1 MKKRIRL
8 FAALMALV
16 MALTLLAACG
26 GGGDQPATDPQ
37 PSQSQPVESQPAE
50 SQPVESEPVVSE
62 EPEVPQVEQDLS
74 DYLWEIPESATVEE
88 KAKLE
93 LRNASLITAMEP
105 IFDAESYSAYSKA
118 VTSLRSKKTEDR
130 LTKALNARANLVQ
143 ISSVADGV
151 YFLWNDFESMP
162 IADGES
168 YTEEQLDAAS
178 LLGYGYTTVMVKY
191 LLDDPTAAKG
201 NIVVVSGGAMKG
213 RSNGS
218 EGYPAVEVFNALG
231 YNCFL
236 VQRRV
241 EPYSTMDIY
250 MDYQRAVRVVR
261 YYAELE
267 GWGGQDMIAGLG
279 WSGGGATILGAIRNC
294 YGALTPA
301 AYDSDYIPDE
311 IDAVSSDLDAALIIY
326 GAYNHEG
333 GGLLDTINSN
343 LPAFYINHGTADDTV
358 PYANAQDLY
367 DLATARG
374 VPAQLTSVE
383 GAPHGYGVGTV
394 NPDFPEGCSTWPA
407 EADAFMQAHLGH
419 SEENEQIAA
428 GHAIAYD
435 EKNEAPD
442 LTGKKVIACIGD
454 SITAGGYPSELQAL
468 IDAQYEDYVVYNF
481 GEPGAIL
488 TSGDRFTY
496 TDMAAFNASVAV
508 KADMYI
514 IMFGTNDTQKRLTI
528 DEASIREVYGNLM
541 DAYMNANPDA
551 EIYIMLSP
559 YLFPEPGKDVIKFE
573 LQLDVLETLVLPI
586 VTELAT
592 DRGLTIIDI
601 HAFTANHPEWSADG
615 VHPNADGAKR
625 LAGYVFENIAE
636 SLK

>member
-1 MKKRIRL
+1 MKKRVRL

-26 GGGDQPATDPQ
+26 GSGDQPNTDPQ
-37 PSQSQPVESQPAE
+37 PSQSQPVESQPVE
-50 SQPVESEPVVSE
+50 SNPVESEEP
-62 EPEVPQVEQDLS
+62 EPEVPQIEQDLS
-74 DYLWEIPESATVEE
+74 EYLWEIPEDATVEE

-93 LRNASLITAMEP
+93 LRNASLITAMEA
-105 IFDAESYSAYSKA
+105 IFEAESYSAYSKA
-118 VTSLRSKKTEDR
+118 VTSLRSKKNEDR
-130 LTKALNARANLVQ
+130 LAKALEARANLVQ
-143 ISSVADGV
+143 EVSVADGV
-151 YFLWNDFESMP
+151 YFLWNDFDSMP
-162 IADGES
+162 VADGES

-178 LLGYGYTTVMVKY
+178 LLGYGYTTVVVKY
-191 LLDDPTAAKG
+191 LLEDPTTAKG

-218 EGYPAVEVFNALG
+218 EGYPAVEVFNELG

-250 MDYQRAVRVVR
+250 MDYQRAVRTVR

-311 IDAVSSDLDAALIIY
+311 IDAVSSDLDVALIIY

-333 GGLLDTINSN
+333 GELLDTINAN
-343 LPAFYINHGTADDTV
+343 LPAFYINHGTADETIPV
-358 PYANAQDLY
+358 ANAQELY
-367 DLATARG
+367 DLVTARNL
-374 VPAQLTSVE
+374 PAQLTLIE
-383 GAPHGYGVGTV
+383 GAVHGYGVGTV
-394 NPDFPEGCSTWPA
+394 SPDLPEGCSAWMA
-407 EADAFMQAHLGH
+407 EADAFMQANLGH
-419 SEENEQIAA
+419 SEENEQSAV
-428 GHAIAYD
+428 GQAIAYD

-468 IDAQYEDYVVYNF
+468 IDAQYEDYAVYNF

-496 TDMAAFNASVAV
+496 SDMAAFSASVAV
-508 KADMYI
+508 EADVYI
-514 IMFGTNDTQKRLTI
+514 IMFGTNDTQKRLTNV

-541 DAYMNANPDA
+541 DAYMKANPDA
-551 EIYIMLSP
+551 DIYVMLSP
-559 YLFPEPGKDVIKFE
+559 YLYNEPGKDKIKFD
-573 LQLDVLETLVLPI
+573 LQLDMLENMILPI
-586 VTELAT
+586 VAELAN
-592 DRGLTIIDI
+592 DRGLTIINVHEFTKN
-601 HAFTANHPEWSADG
+601 HAEWFADG

-625 LAGYVFENIAE
+625 LAEYVFENISG

>member
-8 FAALMALV
+8 FAAWMALV
-16 MALTLLAACG
+16 MALMLLAACG
-26 GGGDQPATDPQ
+26 SSDQPTTDPQ
-37 PSQSQPVESQPAE
+37 PTQSQPAE

-62 EPEVPQVEQDLS
+62 EPEPEVPQVEQDLAE
-74 DYLWEIPESATVEE
+74 YLWEIPEDATVEE
-88 KAKLE
+88 KARLE

-105 IFDAESYSAYSKA
+105 IFEEESYSAYSKA
-118 VTSLRSKKTEDR
+118 VTSLKSKKMEDR
-130 LTKALNARANLVQ
+130 LAKALEARANLVQ
-143 ISSVADGV
+143 SSSVADGV
-151 YFLWNDFESMP
+151 YFLWNDFDSMP

-191 LLDDPTAAKG
+191 LLDDPTTAKG

-218 EGYPAVEVFNALG
+218 EGYPAVEVFNELG

-250 MDYQRAVRVVR
+250 MDYQRAVRTVR
-261 YYAELE
+261 YYAALE

-279 WSGGGATILGAIRNC
+279 WSGGGATILGAIRSC

-343 LPAFYINHGTADDTV
+343 LPAFYINHGTADATI
-358 PYANAQDLY
+358 PYENAQELY
-367 DLATARG
+367 DLVVARN
-374 VPAQLTSVE
+374 VPAQLTLIE
-383 GAPHGYGVGTV
+383 GANHGYGVGTV
-394 NPDFPEGCSTWPA
+394 GTDLPEGCSTWMA
-407 EADAFMQAHLGH
+407 EADAFMQANLGH
-419 SEENEQIAA
+419 SEDNDQINV
-428 GHAIAYD
+428 GPAIMFD
-435 EKNEAPD
+435 EKAEAPD

-454 SITAGGYPSELQAL
+454 SITAGGYPNELQVL
-468 IDAQYEDYVVYNF
+468 VDAQYEDHVVYNF

-496 TDMAAFNASVAV
+496 TDLDAFAASIDV
-508 KADMYI
+508 KADVYI
-514 IMFGTNDTQKRLTI
+514 IMFGTNDTQKRLTV

-541 DAYMNANPDA
+541 DAYMNANPEA

-559 YLFPEPGKDVIKFE
+559 YLYPEPGKDTIKFD
-573 LQLDVLETLVLPI
+573 LQLDVLENLVLPI
-586 VTELAT
+586 VTELAN
-592 DRGLTIIDI
+592 DRNLTIINV
-601 HAFTANHPEWSADG
+601 HEFTANHAEWFADG
-615 VHPNADGAKR
+615 VHPNADGAKK
-625 LAGYVFENIAE
+625 LAAYVFENISG